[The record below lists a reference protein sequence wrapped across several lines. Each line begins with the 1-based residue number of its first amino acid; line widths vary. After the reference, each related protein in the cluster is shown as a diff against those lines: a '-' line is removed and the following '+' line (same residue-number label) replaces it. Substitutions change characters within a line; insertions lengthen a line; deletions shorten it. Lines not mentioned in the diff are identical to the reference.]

1 MSSGYDYH
9 NLPFVDV
16 KVYEFI
22 QHINYKEDEREWKT
36 IKAITEFLCM
46 DIECNHYFMDID
58 TREKFPSMLK
68 NLSF

>member
-22 QHINYKEDEREWKT
+22 QHINYKEDEEGMEDDKGNYG
-36 IKAITEFLCM
+36 I
-46 DIECNHYFMDID
+46 
-58 TREKFPSMLK
+58 SMHGH
-68 NLSF
+68 